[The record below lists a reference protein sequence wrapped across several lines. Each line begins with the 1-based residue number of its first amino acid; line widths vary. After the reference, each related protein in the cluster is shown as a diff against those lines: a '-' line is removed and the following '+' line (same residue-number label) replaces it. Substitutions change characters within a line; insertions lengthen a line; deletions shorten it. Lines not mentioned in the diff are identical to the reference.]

1 MSKTKTE
8 DNVALPVSTEMVK
21 ITNQRSGIIIVP
33 RQMLKDQYDGA
44 ATILESKKSMFV
56 YKEVLDKHVKASPA
70 FRYLIDSNLLLV
82 SSRKK
87 VKDHDLAHVDIV
99 QPPKALTD
107 PSEGKAVFQ
116 AKTNQ
121 RMKTSTTVT
130 TKVK

>member
-1 MSKTKTE
+1 MSKTKSV

-33 RQMLKDQYDGA
+33 RQMLKDQHDGKVA
-44 ATILESKKSMFV
+44 ILESKKSMMV
-56 YKEVLDKHVKASPA
+56 YKEVLEKHMKASPA
-70 FRYLIDSNLLLV
+70 FRYLVDSNLLLV
-82 SSRKK
+82 SSRKN

-99 QPPKALTD
+99 QPPKSLTD
-107 PSEGKAVFQ
+107 PSEGKAAFN
-116 AKTNQ
+116 AKTDQ